1 VPEAGLRRGEPRA
14 TYRVQ
19 LRPEFGFDDAAAI
32 AGYLRDL
39 GISHLYSS
47 PQLAA
52 RAGSTHGYDVVD
64 PSVLN
69 PELGGREGHRRLEV
83 ALGAAGLGMVL
94 DIVPNHMAIGGP
106 ENRWWWD
113 VLENGPSSRYAAYFD
128 VEWDPPE
135 SYLRNKVLLPVLA
148 DQYGRV
154 LEAGGIRVV
163 RDGTWFAVR
172 VGEQSFPVSPRSAD
186 SVLRIAAER
195 SGADEL
201 AFIADALGRLPPTT
215 ATDRS
220 AVARRARD
228 IEVLRRQ
235 LARLIGERPDVAAA
249 IDDVLDEL
257 NATPDALDAFLER
270 QHYRLA
276 LWRAAR
282 RDLGYRRFFGI
293 NTLAA
298 LRIEDEL
305 VFRDTHR
312 LILRMVDGGEI
323 DGLRVDHPDG
333 LYDPLAY
340 LERLRAA
347 APDAWIVAEKI
358 LEPGE
363 SLREDW
369 PIDGTTGYDFL
380 NEVGGLFVD
389 PAGEAPLTALYE
401 ELVGPVDYQAE
412 LRGKK
417 ELVLGEELGSDF
429 NRLTQLFLDVAE
441 GHRRQR
447 DYTRDELHGALRA
460 VIACMP
466 VYRTYV
472 RAEAGV
478 VASEDKGFVRAAI
491 ADAAARRPDLDPGLF
506 EFLESILLLRVTGPL
521 EADLAMRFQQLTGPA
536 MAKGAEDTAFYTY
549 NRLLALNE
557 VGGDPS
563 RFGASPAEFHA
574 FAGRIADRWPRT
586 MNATS
591 THDTKRG
598 EDVRLRIAALSET
611 AEAWAS
617 TVREWRSRNAGHR
630 TGDWPDAN
638 TEYLLYQTLVGTWPI
653 APDRLATHLTKAMR
667 EAKVHT
673 SWAAPNEAY
682 ESAVQA
688 FAAAVLADPGFCADL
703 EALLRPIVRAA
714 RLSSL
719 AQTLLKI
726 TAPGVPDFYQGT
738 ELWDLSLVD
747 PDNRRPVDYNARRRI
762 LAELL
767 DLGPDD
773 VLARMDDGA
782 PKLWLIRR
790 ALAVRRE
797 QPALFGPGADH
808 RPLEAQG
815 PRASNVIAF
824 VRGGRAV
831 TIAPRLVLGLGDP
844 PDWRATRLTL
854 PPGRWRSALTGA
866 PVAGGMTEVDA
877 LLADFPV
884 ALLVA
889 ADG

>member
-1 VPEAGLRRGEPRA
+1 
-14 TYRVQ
+14 
-19 LRPEFGFDDAAAI
+19 
-32 AGYLRDL
+32 
-39 GISHLYSS
+39 
-47 PQLAA
+47 
-52 RAGSTHGYDVVD
+52 
-64 PSVLN
+64 
-69 PELGGREGHRRLEV
+69 V
-83 ALGAAGLGMVL
+83 A
-94 DIVPNHMAIGGP
+94 
-106 ENRWWWD
+106 
-113 VLENGPSSRYAAYFD
+113 
-128 VEWDPPE
+128 
-135 SYLRNKVLLPVLA
+135 
-148 DQYGRV
+148 
-154 LEAGGIRVV
+154 
-163 RDGTWFAVR
+163 
-172 VGEQSFPVSPRSAD
+172 PRSAD
-186 SVLRIAAER
+186 TLLRIAAER
-195 SGADEL
+195 CGSDDL
-201 AFIADALGRLPPTT
+201 SFIADALGRLSPAT
-215 ATDRS
+215 ATDRA

-235 LARLIGERPDVAAA
+235 LARLIDERPDVGAA

-270 QHYRLA
+270 QNYRLA

-298 LRIEDEL
+298 LRVEDEL

-312 LILRMVDGGEI
+312 LILRMVHAGEI

-333 LYDPLAY
+333 LFDPLVY
-340 LERLRAA
+340 FERLRAA

-363 SLREDW
+363 PLREDW

-380 NEVGGLFVD
+380 NQVGGLFVD
-389 PAGEAPLTALYE
+389 PDGEEPLTALYG

-412 LRGKK
+412 LRAKK

-478 VASEDKGFVRAAI
+478 VASEDERFVREAI

-549 NRLLALNE
+549 NRLVALNE
-557 VGGDPS
+557 VGGDTS
-563 RFGASPAEFHA
+563 RVGVSPTEFHA
-574 FAGRIADRWPRT
+574 EARRIAERWPRT

-591 THDTKRG
+591 THDAKRG
-598 EDVRLRIAALSET
+598 EDVRLRIAALSEI
-611 AEAWAS
+611 AGAWAS
-617 TVREWRSRNAGHR
+617 TVRGWRTRNAGYR

-638 TEYLLYQTLVGTWPI
+638 TEYLLYQTIVGASPI
-653 APDRLATHLTKAMR
+653 APDRLATYLTKAMR

-682 ESAVQA
+682 EAAVQA
-688 FAAAVLADPGFCADL
+688 FAAAILADPAFCADL
-703 EALLRPIVRAA
+703 AAFLRPIVRAA

-719 AQTLLKI
+719 SQTLVKI

-738 ELWDLSLVD
+738 ELWDVSLVD
-747 PDNRRPVDYNARRRI
+747 PDNRRAVDYDARRRL
-762 LAELL
+762 LAETAG
-767 DLGPDD
+767 LGPGA
-773 VLARMDDGA
+773 VLERMDDGA

-790 ALAVRRE
+790 ALDVRRE
-797 QPALFGPGADH
+797 RPSLFGPGADY

-815 PRASNVIAF
+815 PRATNVLAF
-824 VRGGRAV
+824 VRGGGAV
-831 TIAPRLVLGLGDP
+831 TVAPRLLLGLGDP
-844 PDWRATRLTL
+844 PDWRDTQLEL
-854 PPGRWRSALTGA
+854 PPGAWRNALTGA
-866 PVAGGMTEVDA
+866 RVAGGMAEVAA
-877 LLADFPV
+877 LVGDFPV

-889 ADG
+889 SDG